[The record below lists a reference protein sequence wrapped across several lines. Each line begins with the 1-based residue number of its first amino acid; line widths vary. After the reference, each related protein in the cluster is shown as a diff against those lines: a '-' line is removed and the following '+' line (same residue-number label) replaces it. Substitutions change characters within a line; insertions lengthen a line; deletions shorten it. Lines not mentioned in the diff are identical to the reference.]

1 MRINEGKVHRITS
14 VKSAGDR
21 VVRLRFDNGKT
32 YTVDLRVL
40 VRHSR
45 GLKALRGASLFARVA
60 LGEGGHS
67 IAWPG
72 DLDLGADTLW
82 ELALEQNG
90 RTDAVEFI
98 RWRWRNGLS
107 LTNAAEA
114 LGLSRRQVAYYA
126 SGEHEVP
133 RTVLLAC
140 KAGKPS
146 HARPHRPDR
155 IEIRTGLCI
164 KLFVGRSNGGASAA
178 DAADRAYQRGKSRAE
193 EIRRP
198 PLQHDISTLE
208 RTRLVYVG
216 QTTLVGSKYKCRVS
230 PT

>member
-1 MRINEGKVHRITS
+1 MKILRPTYADFGPTLATEKLRTKHGIDLAKETVRQLQIASGLWIPRKLRPPKIQVHRITS

-21 VVRLRFDNGKT
+21 AVRLRFDNGKT

-140 KAGKPS
+140 KGWEAEQ
-146 HARPHRPDR
+146 R
-155 IEIRTGLCI
+155 
-164 KLFVGRSNGGASAA
+164 AA
-178 DAADRAYQRGKSRAE
+178 A
-193 EIRRP
+193 
-198 PLQHDISTLE
+198 
-208 RTRLVYVG
+208 
-216 QTTLVGSKYKCRVS
+216 
-230 PT
+230 